1 MHKNNISFDLA
12 FNIMLIQQLQNNI
25 KDIREAIK
33 QLGTIALDRRGGGSP
48 LRNSDKSNSQSLAIL
63 KLPSPYI

>member
-1 MHKNNISFDLA
+1 
-12 FNIMLIQQLQNNI
+12 MLIQQLQNNI